1 MKASFLC
8 LSLISI
14 FVLPSTSYPTAT
26 IWTRINNSKRPLS
39 NKHLQKSCRDVV
51 YMYTDIMELNEAIK
65 NDSSAAYDL
74 FLAQEGNID
83 MDTVYLV
90 VCIHIDIFMNIH
102 MYIYKYIYMFMY
114 LYMKIYA
121 NLYKYIYIGWSTY
134 TARCL

>member
-1 MKASFLC
+1 MKASFLWV
-8 LSLISI
+8 SVISV

-39 NKHLQKSCRDVV
+39 NEHLQKSCRDVV

-90 VCIHIDIFMNIH
+90 VCIHIYIYIYMYIY
-102 MYIYKYIYMFMY
+102 MYIYKYIYMYMY
-114 LYMKIYA
+114 LYMKIYVY
-121 NLYKYIYIGWSTY
+121 L
-134 TARCL
+134 

>member
-1 MKASFLC
+1 MKISILW
-8 LSLISI
+8 LSLISV
-14 FVLPSTSYPTAT
+14 FVISSTSYPTAT

-39 NKHLQKSCRDVV
+39 NEHLQKSNRDVV

-90 VCIHIDIFMNIH
+90 VYNHIYV
-102 MYIYKYIYMFMY
+102 YIC
-114 LYMKIYA
+114 A
-121 NLYKYIYIGWSTY
+121 Y
-134 TARCL
+134 TSICTFICFRT